1 MIQAYNKNLSNI
13 FSHNILY
20 SSNFFTLGVGP
31 KQKEDIT
38 YLGSELN
45 NKEHGNIVDFADWVV
60 KQTLK
65 FTPIKFIRASRWWL
79 KIFLIRAINLS
90 STKTRCHKLI
100 LA

>member
-1 MIQAYNKNLSNI
+1 MIQAYNKKLSNI

-45 NKEHGNIVDFADWVV
+45 NKEHGNIVDFAD
-60 KQTLK
+60 
-65 FTPIKFIRASRWWL
+65 
-79 KIFLIRAINLS
+79 
-90 STKTRCHKLI
+90 
-100 LA
+100 